1 MIRKAKILYD
11 HILITIRS
19 GILHAIP
26 ALYGA
31 LEIEPS
37 SCNIMLTNRC
47 NMRCVM
53 CRQWRE
59 KPESELS
66 TDEWKQIIDDLKK
79 NGIRNIHFT
88 GGEPLLRTD
97 LAELVSFSRGNGVTV
112 GMTTNGMLLTSDVL
126 NNLIDMG
133 LRSIA
138 LSIDATSGEYEKIRG
153 LPGSYKKLEGAAV
166 TIADAMSRRGIDAYI
181 NFTLMK
187 DNIGEFEKVKKLVD
201 RLGIPIG
208 VCLLDKESSI
218 FKLDENK
225 KKFWIGGSEK
235 EKLKKILDF
244 LRKEL
249 TCNPRNLH
257 INYLGID
264 YIADYFEDPR
274 QACIPCVISQDRIF
288 IDPYGNLFGGCLA
301 MGTYGNVNKTP
312 FEKLKKGQKYMAAKK
327 SMFYK
332 MCPGCSCGYMFNIR
346 HIPGLILKD
355 IGLRI
360 KNRFLVKR

>member
-1 MIRKAKILYD
+1 MIRKAKILYN

-19 GILHAIP
+19 SILRAVP

-59 KPESELS
+59 EPKLELS
-66 TDEWKQIIDDLKK
+66 TDKWKKIIDDLKK

-88 GGEPLLRTD
+88 GGEPLLRAD
-97 LAELVSFSRGNGVTV
+97 LTELVSFARGNGFTI
-112 GMTTNGMLLTSDVL
+112 GMTTNGMLLTTDVL
-126 NNLIDMG
+126 GKLIDAG
-133 LRSIA
+133 LRSVA
-138 LSIDATSGEYEKIRG
+138 LSMDALSGEYEKIRG
-153 LPGSYKKLEGAAV
+153 AQDSYKKLEGAAV
-166 TIADAMSRRGIDAYI
+166 TVAEAMRHRGIDAYI

-187 DNIGEFEKVKKLVD
+187 SNIDEFGNVKKFAD

-208 VCLLDKESSI
+208 ICLLDKESSI
-218 FKLDENK
+218 FDLDENET
-225 KKFWIGGSEK
+225 KFWIGDSEK
-235 EKLKKILDF
+235 EKLKKLLDF
-244 LRKEL
+244 LKIEL
-249 TCNPRNLH
+249 IRNSSTLH
-257 INYLGID
+257 INYTGID
-264 YIADYFEDPR
+264 YIESYFKDPR

-301 MGTYGNVNKTP
+301 MGTFGNINETP
-312 FEKLKKGQKYMAAKK
+312 FDTLRKGQKYIAAKK

-332 MCPGCSCGYMFNIR
+332 RCPGCSCGYMFNIR
-346 HIPGLILKD
+346 HMPGLALKD
-355 IGLRI
+355 IGLKV